1 MFHHEHDYNHALKRR
16 WPAVTASE
24 RRLPLSDPGMYLGPA
39 ETHAKRETDQE
50 VAARLAVLEA
60 LDPSQARPKPNGTNR
75 GACIHL

>member
-16 WPAVTASE
+16 RPAVTASE

-39 ETHAKRETDQE
+39 ETHAKRETERE

-60 LDPSQARPKPNGTNR
+60 LDPSQTRPKPNAPNR
-75 GACIHL
+75 VDFINL